1 MKDTARMKQIN
12 FIFTSSEK
20 WFKRLDLQIDDMYH
34 FTMKYVQCTYVFF
47 IQKTLE
53 NDNEQSRQTKNCVT
67 PCTTLFFP
75 KFKIEGFVLT
85 FFKFD

>member
-1 MKDTARMKQIN
+1 MKQIN

-67 PCTTLFFP
+67 PYTTLFFP
-75 KFKIEGFVLT
+75 KIKIKGFVLT